1 MSYTKST
8 DFLAKDSLPLNN
20 AAKYLKGSEL
30 DAEFEAIETADALNV
45 KTTALGT
52 GVETFLGTPS
62 SANLAA
68 AVTGE
73 TGTGALVFGTGPTLS
88 APVLGTPAG
97 GTLTNCTGLP
107 QAGTVGLTTA
117 DSPQFAAI
125 NVGDAADTTITRASA
140 GVIAVEGSN
149 VLLASGLGSV
159 TQAYDA
165 TLAALAGALTAANKI
180 PYATGLNTLGELD
193 FKDEDNMASDS
204 ATAVPSQQSV
214 KAYVT
219 TSVAA
224 ITSATIGTPVNSTS
238 GTSIDFTSIP
248 AGTKMIVISGS
259 GVSTNGTS
267 DLIVQI
273 GDSGGVETSGYSC
286 PYNGFNGTTRGT
298 ATDGWHLHLAVA
310 AASVYELHLILT
322 LIDSSTNT
330 WTGQGY
336 GDPGGFRFECGGSKS
351 LSATLDRVR
360 LTTGTGVNTFD
371 AGKVNIL
378 YI

>member
-8 DFLAKDSLPLNN
+8 NFLAKDSLPLNN

-88 APVLGTPAG
+88 APVLGTPAS

-107 QAGTVGLTTA
+107 QAGTTGLTTS

-125 NVGDAADTTITRASA
+125 NVGDAADTTITRVSA
-140 GVIAVEGSN
+140 GVIAVEGVN
-149 VLLASGLGSV
+149 VLLASDPELS
-159 TQAYDA
+159 
-165 TLAALAGALTAANKI
+165 ALAGLTSAANKV
-180 PYATGLNTLGELD
+180 PMFSGSGTATLLD

-224 ITSATIGTPVNSTS
+224 ITSATIGTPVASTS
-238 GTSIDFTSIP
+238 GTSVDFTSIP
-248 AGTKMIVISGS
+248 AGTKMIVISGT

-267 DLIVQI
+267 SLIVQI
-273 GDSGGVETSGYSC
+273 GDSGGVETTGYTC
-286 PYNGFNGTTRGT
+286 TYNGFNGVTRGT
-298 ATDGWHLHLAVA
+298 ATDGWNLHLGVA
-310 AASVYELHLILT
+310 AASVYEFHLILT
-322 LIDSSTNT
+322 LLDSSTNT
-330 WTGQGY
+330 WTGTSYADAGGY
-336 GDPGGFRFECGGSKS
+336 RFEAGGSKS
-351 LSATLDRVR
+351 LSATLDRVI